1 MKIPKALVK
10 ELELPVTCTDEGKLV
25 TLRDFVGNKDNNS
38 HLSLSSLNLSQR
50 AKIIAERLKQEPEVE
65 LAMIGTGVINKE
77 RAIAEVEAQSPV
89 GQVLIESE
97 QYAIERLIEEIKNGR
112 LKKFIHNSHDSEY
125 QSH

>member
-10 ELELPVTCTDEGKLV
+10 ELELPVTYTDKGKLV
-25 TLRDFVGNKDNNS
+25 TLRDFVANKDNNS
-38 HLSLSSLNLSQR
+38 HLPLSSLNLTQR

-65 LAMIGTGVINKE
+65 LATIGTGVINKE

-97 QYAIERLIEEIKNGR
+97 QYAIKRLIEEIKNGR
-112 LKKFIHNSHDSEY
+112 LKKFINNSHDSES